1 MCTAPLLNL
10 WICGCILIS
19 STKIYIL
26 DFALGAGIVTQ
37 LQGLKSVLDSELKPI
52 TSFDDF
58 LADISDW
65 VANAG
70 ATEADA
76 WIYTALAA
84 LPPERYTDAKKQEYM
99 GLLQAAKNAKETKN
113 CLQAVASTRQ

>member
-1 MCTAPLLNL
+1 MIQGLFRPIGEQFVGKLLHGVSGGL
-10 WICGCILIS
+10 PYDRCREAGEVL
-19 STKIYIL
+19 
-26 DFALGAGIVTQ
+26 FALR
-37 LQGLKSVLDSELKPI
+37 SC
-52 TSFDDF
+52 F
-58 LADISDW
+58 
-65 VANAG
+65 ANAG